1 MSLAADADIDINT
14 PGKTQVDTG
23 SFKVIEGGDFFQ
35 IPGTG
40 NLTTRQHYL
49 AMLKLVKSI
58 A

>member
-1 MSLAADADIDINT
+1 MDC
-14 PGKTQVDTG
+14 G

-40 NLTTRQHYL
+40 NLTIEQHIK
-49 AMLKLVKSI
+49 AMIKLVKSI